1 MVQEVM
7 GVEVIQVYDVCW
19 IYVAQ
24 DSDKGWA
31 SGLRVEMCVL
41 S

>member
-1 MVQEVM
+1 MC
-7 GVEVIQVYDVCW
+7 VEVIQVYDVFW

-24 DSDKGWA
+24 DRDKVWT
-31 SGLRVEMCVL
+31 SGECVEMCKI

>member
-1 MVQEVM
+1 M

-24 DSDKGWA
+24 DSDNGRA
-31 SGLRVEMCVL
+31 SRVCVEMRVL